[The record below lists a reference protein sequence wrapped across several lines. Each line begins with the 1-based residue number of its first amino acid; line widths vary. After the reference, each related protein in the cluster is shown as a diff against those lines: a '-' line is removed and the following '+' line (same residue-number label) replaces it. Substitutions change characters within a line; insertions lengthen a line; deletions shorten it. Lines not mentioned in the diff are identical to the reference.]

1 MTQAKYWNGTAW
13 VPGFFGAAGPQ
24 GPQGPKGD
32 KGEPGTNGT
41 NGTNGANGTAATIS
55 VGTTSTLSPGSS
67 ATVSNTGTP
76 TNATFDFGI
85 PQGATGPQGPSGSS
99 STHYHYSTR
108 TNTTSGDPTANQLG
122 WNNAT
127 QINSTSIRVNHLDAD
142 GQDDSVFLDLIS
154 QNDVL
159 IIQDKN
165 VATNY
170 QKWEVSGA
178 PTYNATWDEFPVT
191 LISSSGTGTTN
202 FPNSHAV
209 ILIIVSVGSIGPA
222 GPQGP
227 SGVISVTAPIT
238 NTGTSTSAQIGI
250 NQAGLTLAQSQ
261 VTNLTTDLAAK
272 AALASPTFTGTP
284 TTPTA
289 SQNDSSTQIA
299 STAFVTSN
307 ALMKFGSTTSTRTN
321 LISNPSFE
329 TGTTGWNGP
338 NGATIATS
346 TAQKY
351 VGTQSLLVTYP
362 TRAGSVGTGAG
373 LNPALALPAATTY
386 TYSAWVYT
394 PTGSIKPVL
403 SVQAPSFTA
412 VTSASQ
418 SSFDTWQRLS
428 ITFTTTLAQNYSF
441 YVLNSTDVTS
451 GQIFY
456 LDAVLLEQTSLVQ
469 PYFDGS
475 STSSRNVAYAWTG
488 TANNSTSTETR
499 TIGTGASAD
508 FIYTNSVQSNTSQL
522 LVNGVDQSVVINGL
536 VASLGLKAALT
547 ADQTFTGTQTF
558 IPSAIGNKAIVIQAL
573 AGQATELLSVKNSS
587 GNPIGFRIQA
597 GGSAYTDAGL
607 TVAAGTTALGG
618 IYSSPSSLVTSIR
631 GGTSQTADLAQYQT
645 VASAVL
651 AGVNAVGQTFTGS
664 TQPVTT
670 QVGGTPT
677 ATTGTGTTATI
688 TLTSA
693 PNVAVGDL
701 IYVSGFTPL
710 GYNST
715 TPVVVTGVS
724 NTSPFS
730 VSYANTTTGAMTVAG
745 TISTPAQA
753 SVTARSAGTIGQ
765 VVRGAGS
772 QSANLQ
778 EWQNSAGLALAQ
790 ITKTGQFL
798 VPAGIAGSDGATAIA
813 FGTGRSL
820 QLFAGSQNLGGGVA
834 VLGIANATTAPTSN
848 PTGGGVLYSEAG
860 ALKWRG
866 SSGTI
871 TVIAPA

>member
-475 STSSRNVAYAWTG
+475 SISSRNVVYAWSG
-488 TANNSTSTETR
+488 AAHASVSTVTT
-499 TIGTGASAD
+499 TIGIGGSAD
-508 FIYTNSVQSNTSQL
+508 FIYTNTQQL
-522 LVNGVDQSVVINGL
+522 LVNGVDYPLLQLGGNNQDRTFQETIPRGMATNGVQL
-536 VASLGLKAALT
+536 LNGTTYWTFFTPSITLTVGQITMNCITAA
-547 ADQTFTGTQTF
+547 TGTTRTARMGLYTF
-558 IPSAIGNKAIVIQAL
+558 
-573 AGQATELLSVKNSS
+573 
-587 GNPIGFRIQA
+587 
-597 GGSAYTDAGL
+597 D
-607 TVAAGTTALGG
+607 
-618 IYSSPSSLVTSIR
+618 
-631 GGTSQTADLAQYQT
+631 
-645 VASAVL
+645 
-651 AGVNAVGQTFTGS
+651 
-664 TQPVTT
+664 
-670 QVGGTPT
+670 
-677 ATTGTGTTATI
+677 GTTATLVAQTALDSSSLFWTTGLFTRSFDTTGGYPATY
-688 TLTSA
+688 TLQA
-693 PNVAVGDL
+693 GQRYAVG
-701 IYVSGFTPL
+701 VFTTATT
-710 GYNST
+710 T
-715 TPVVVTGVS
+715 TPTL
-724 NTSPFS
+724 
-730 VSYANTTTGAMTVAG
+730 VACY
-745 TISTPAQA
+745 I
-753 SVTARSAGTIGQ
+753 
-765 VVRGAGS
+765 
-772 QSANLQ
+772 
-778 EWQNSAGLALAQ
+778 NSAMASIALR
-790 ITKTGQFL
+790 TSGNLTT
-798 VPAGIAGSDGATAIA
+798 SDLPTTNTA
-813 FGTGRSL
+813 FG
-820 QLFAGSQNLGGGVA
+820 V
-834 VLGIANATTAPTSN
+834 TSN
-848 PTGGGVLYSEAG
+848 VHYARLS
-860 ALKWRG
+860 
-866 SSGTI
+866 
-871 TVIAPA
+871 